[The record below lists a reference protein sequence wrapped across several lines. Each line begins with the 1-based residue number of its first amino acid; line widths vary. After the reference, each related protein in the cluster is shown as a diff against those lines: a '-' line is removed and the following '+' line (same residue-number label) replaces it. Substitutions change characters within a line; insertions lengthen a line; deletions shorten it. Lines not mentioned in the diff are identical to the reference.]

1 MELHGETY
9 IIYMHVIPVLCYE
22 LSDCSPEL
30 FDHSWMPLDWLM
42 AKSSEGHNMQVPAG
56 QFSHKSHIFLRT
68 MDYSCPEENTILKT
82 LFNFLVQMW
91 K

>member
-1 MELHGETY
+1 
-9 IIYMHVIPVLCYE
+9 
-22 LSDCSPEL
+22 
-30 FDHSWMPLDWLM
+30 MPLDWLM

-82 LFNFLVQMW
+82 VFNFLVQCESRCKFMNNY
-91 K
+91 KFVKRCNNFMIVKIVIV